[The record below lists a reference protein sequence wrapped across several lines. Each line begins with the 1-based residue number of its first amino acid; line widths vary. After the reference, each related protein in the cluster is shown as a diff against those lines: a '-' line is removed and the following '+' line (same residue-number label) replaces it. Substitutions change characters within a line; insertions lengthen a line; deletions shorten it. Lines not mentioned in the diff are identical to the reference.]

1 MIFSNWPSCL
11 LSSADM
17 TAQVLLSYNGTPEC
31 FSILCCYL
39 SKDGTIIFT
48 AFALTYFLLSFPLC
62 LYVLNLVFQRW
73 WQQRSSSTTAV
84 MSSADVFTLHI
95 AAVTQIG
102 VFGCLVVSCGLHG
115 SNYFVIIGGLTCWLF
130 SWYGET
136 IFHVLTCLERY
147 LAVVHPITYLELR
160 SERGIFIRNISFVCV
175 WLLCL
180 VRTFIVT
187 SERINIILDVIGQ
200 IFSLS
205 IAIFCNFNIF
215 YILFR
220 PTPGKQGRDGID
232 RTKLR
237 ALIIIMAIVGTL
249 FLRFTS
255 NLVIYSYYFFYSTEK
270 HNCII
275 VCLGIWSNI
284 PSSVVIPLLFLHRA
298 WK

>member
-39 SKDGTIIFT
+39 SKDGTIVFT
-48 AFALTYFLLSFPLC
+48 AFTLTFFLLSFPLC
-62 LYVLNLVFQRW
+62 LCVLKLIFQRW

-115 SNYFVIIGGLTCWLF
+115 SNYFVIMGGLWCWLF

-136 IFHVLTCLERY
+136 LFHVLTCLERY
-147 LAVVHPITYLELR
+147 LAVVHPIMYLKLR
-160 SERGIFIRNISFVCV
+160 SERGIFIRNISIVCV

-180 VRTFIVT
+180 VRTFMKT
-187 SERINIILDVIGQ
+187 SERINAILEVIGH
-200 IFSLS
+200 IISLT
-205 IAIFCNFNIF
+205 IAIYCTVNVF

-220 PTPGKQGRDGID
+220 PTPGKQGRAGID
-232 RTKLR
+232 WTKQR
-237 ALIIIMAIVGTL
+237 ALIIVMAIEGTL

-255 NLVIYSYYFFYSTEK
+255 MLVLFSRYFLYSTEK
-270 HNCII
+270 LNCISI
-275 VCLGIWSNI
+275 FIAIWFNI
-284 PSSVVIPLLFLHRA
+284 PSSVIMPLLFLHRV